1 VRLPSWRRWL
11 AGTAALAG
19 ALAPFAGSPYRRP
32 APGTIDVAELA
43 QVVADQ
49 DDHVSA
55 VQLAAWLRARRPRL
69 RVIDVR
75 TAAEFRAFHIP
86 GAEHVP
92 LAQLA
97 STPFAAGETIVL
109 YSEAGVHG
117 AQAWVF
123 LRALGHRR
131 VYFLR
136 DGLHEW
142 LDDVMS
148 PTLAADAPAET
159 QAAFAERAALSR
171 WFGGNPRQAPAGA
184 AGEPVAVRG
193 RGC

>member
-1 VRLPSWRRWL
+1 M
-11 AGTAALAG
+11 
-19 ALAPFAGSPYRRP
+19 
-32 APGTIDVAELA
+32 
-43 QVVADQ
+43 
-49 DDHVSA
+49 SA
-55 VQLAAWLRARRPRL
+55 IQLAAWIRARRPHL

-75 TAAEFRAFHIP
+75 TATEFHAFHIP

-92 LAQLA
+92 LDRLA
-97 STPFAAGETIVL
+97 ATAFAEGDTIVL

-136 DGLHEW
+136 NGLHEW

-148 PTLAADAPAET
+148 PTIAADAPPVA
-159 QAAFAERAALSR
+159 QAAFARVAELSR
-171 WFGGNPRQAPAGA
+171 WFGGSPRITGGGVDVPDDA
-184 AGEPVAVRG
+184 AAVAR
-193 RGC
+193 RHGC